1 MFQHAFGRASHQQI
15 VHRAVPMCAH
25 HNQVGINRIRLIQNF
40 LGHRSGRFVQ
50 TDLDAVL
57 SDFILPLSQLRF
69 LIFIFRDRLRY
80 GIKPWDRHAR
90 HRRKLRHSRKAVT
103 QRARRRGGAEFLHM
117 NKMNL
122 RIESFGEL
130 SRQIDHRRCYIRKID
145 RHKNAFHLW
154 NPAYAD
160 ARGLAR
166 PNPPLPEM
174 RCRIC
179 GAPVFLWVHD
189 LFEERE
195 DVESADSA
203 APLATR
209 MRPRTLDEFVGQ
221 EHILGPGKL
230 LRRAI
235 EADRLPS
242 VIFSGP
248 PGSGKT
254 TLARIIAEM
263 THAKFIR
270 ISGVESNVAEM
281 RRVIAAAT
289 NRLRTS
295 GQKTILFIDEIHH
308 FNKAQQDILLPD
320 VETGNLRLIGATTYN
335 PFFYVNSALVSRSQ
349 VFQLEPLRVEQLEQL
364 IDRAL
369 ADKERGLGNCNVK
382 IDKNAR
388 RHLAKLSDGDA
399 RKCLNALE
407 IGVLTTPPDGKD
419 DGTIHFTLA
428 VAEESIQ
435 QKAVVYDRAG
445 DAHYDTISAFIKS
458 MRASDEKDAMYWL
471 AKMLHAGEDFRFI
484 ARRIV
489 IFASEDIGL
498 ADPEAL
504 PLAIATQQAVE
515 FVGLPE
521 ARIPLAHATAY
532 MCRAAKSREAYD
544 ALNAAT
550 EKIEMEQTE
559 RVPEHL
565 KNKHFP
571 VNPEA

>member
-1 MFQHAFGRASHQQI
+1 
-15 VHRAVPMCAH
+15 
-25 HNQVGINRIRLIQNF
+25 
-40 LGHRSGRFVQ
+40 VQ
-50 TDLDAVL
+50 
-57 SDFILPLSQLRF
+57 
-69 LIFIFRDRLRY
+69 
-80 GIKPWDRHAR
+80 
-90 HRRKLRHSRKAVT
+90 
-103 QRARRRGGAEFLHM
+103 
-117 NKMNL
+117 
-122 RIESFGEL
+122 
-130 SRQIDHRRCYIRKID
+130 
-145 RHKNAFHLW
+145 
-154 NPAYAD
+154 
-160 ARGLAR
+160 
-166 PNPPLPEM
+166 
-174 RCRIC
+174 
-179 GAPVFLWVHD
+179 D

-195 DVESADSA
+195 DVEAADSA

-209 MRPRTLDEFVGQ
+209 MRPRSLEEFVGQ
-221 EHILGPGKL
+221 EHILGSGKL

-254 TLARIIAEM
+254 TLARVIAEM
-263 THAKFIR
+263 TNAKFIR

-281 RRVIAAAT
+281 RRVIAAAA

-320 VETGNLRLIGATTYN
+320 VEAGNLRLIGATTYN

-349 VFQLEPLRVEQLEQL
+349 VFRLEPLSVEQLEEL

-369 ADKERGLGNCNVK
+369 TDKERGLGDYNVK
-382 IDKNAR
+382 IDKDAR

-407 IGVLTTPPDGKD
+407 IGLLTTPPETVAGVD
-419 DGTIHFTLA
+419 DPGVAISDRGYNRPAIHFTLA

-458 MRASDEKDAMYWL
+458 MRASDEKGAMYWL

-489 IFASEDIGL
+489 IFASEDVGL

-504 PLAIATQQAVE
+504 PIAIATQQAVE
-515 FVGLPE
+515 FVGMPE
-521 ARIPLAHATAY
+521 ARITLAHATAY
-532 MCRAAKSREAYD
+532 MCRAPKSREAYD
-544 ALNAAT
+544 ALNAGT
-550 EKIEMEQTE
+550 ERIEMEQTQ
-559 RVPEHL
+559 RVPERL

-571 VNPEA
+571 INPEG

>member
-1 MFQHAFGRASHQQI
+1 
-15 VHRAVPMCAH
+15 
-25 HNQVGINRIRLIQNF
+25 
-40 LGHRSGRFVQ
+40 VQ
-50 TDLDAVL
+50 
-57 SDFILPLSQLRF
+57 
-69 LIFIFRDRLRY
+69 
-80 GIKPWDRHAR
+80 
-90 HRRKLRHSRKAVT
+90 
-103 QRARRRGGAEFLHM
+103 
-117 NKMNL
+117 
-122 RIESFGEL
+122 
-130 SRQIDHRRCYIRKID
+130 
-145 RHKNAFHLW
+145 
-154 NPAYAD
+154 
-160 ARGLAR
+160 
-166 PNPPLPEM
+166 
-174 RCRIC
+174 
-179 GAPVFLWVHD
+179 D
-189 LFEERE
+189 LFEEAQE
-195 DVESADSA
+195 IETANSA

-209 MRPRTLDEFVGQ
+209 MRPRSLEEFVGQ
-221 EHILGPGKL
+221 EHILAPAKL

-254 TLARIIAEM
+254 TLARVIAET

-295 GQKTILFIDEIHH
+295 GQRTILFIDEIHH

-320 VETGNLRLIGATTYN
+320 VEAGNLRLIGATTYN

-349 VFQLEPLRVEQLEQL
+349 VFRLEPLSVKQLEQL

-369 ADKERGLGNCNVK
+369 ADKERGLGNYNVK
-382 IDKNAR
+382 IDKEAR

-407 IGVLTTPPDGKD
+407 IGVLTTSPSVVGRGEAGQPEKEKEPRKAGVNAL
-419 DGTIHFTLA
+419 GYNEPVIHFTLA

-458 MRASDEKDAMYWL
+458 MRASDEKGAMYWL

-489 IFASEDIGL
+489 VFASEDIGL

-504 PLAIATQQAVE
+504 SLAIATQQAVE

-521 ARIPLAHATAY
+521 ARIPLGHATAY
-532 MCRAAKSREAYD
+532 MCRAPKSREAYD
-544 ALNAAT
+544 ALNTAT
-550 EKIEMEQTE
+550 EKIEAEQTR

-571 VNPEA
+571 VNPDG